1 MGARVLIVEDNA
13 MNRELMD
20 YLLRAFGFETLKAVD
35 GRVGLDI
42 ARREKPD
49 LILCDIQMPEIDG
62 MEFARLAKADPA
74 LREVPLVAVTAF
86 AMVGDRERVLEQGFD
101 GYISKPLEPLS
112 FIESV
117 NQLLPIGLRRSN
129 EAPGMAPAAARR
141 PAVPVTTILV
151 VDDSPI
157 NLELKRDLLKPHGY
171 EVLTALTPSVALQM
185 ARERLPALIISDV
198 GMSEGNGFDFIRAV
212 KADPVLHDIPFI
224 FLSSTHWNEASRQLG
239 LELGAFRYLL
249 RPLEPTLLLAE
260 IEACVRPR

>member
-62 MEFARLAKADPA
+62 MEFARLAKADPV

-86 AMVGDRERVLEQGFD
+86 AMVGDRERVLAQGFD

-112 FIESV
+112 FIEAV
-117 NQLLPIGLRRSN
+117 NQLLPAGLRRSN
-129 EAPGMAPAAARR
+129 EAPGTAPAAPHR
-141 PAVPVTTILV
+141 PVVPIATILV

-157 NLELKRDLLKPHGY
+157 NLELKRDLLQPHGY
-171 EVLTALTPSVALQM
+171 EVLTALTPGLALQM

-198 GMSEGNGFDFIRAV
+198 GMSEGTGFDFIRSV
-212 KADPVLHDIPFI
+212 KADPRLRDIPFI

-249 RPLEPTLLLAE
+249 RPLEPALLLAE
-260 IEACVRPR
+260 IEACVRR

>member
-1 MGARVLIVEDNA
+1 MSARVLIVEDNA

-42 ARREKPD
+42 ARRERPD

-62 MEFARLAKADPA
+62 MEFAHLAKADPT

-86 AMVGDRERVLEQGFD
+86 AMVGDRERLLAQGFD

-112 FIESV
+112 FIEAV
-117 NQLLPIGLRRSN
+117 NQLLPACLHRSN
-129 EAPGMAPAAARR
+129 EATGMAPR
-141 PAVPVTTILV
+141 PVVPLATILV

-157 NLELKRDLLKPHGY
+157 NLELKRDLLQPHGY
-171 EVLTALTPSVALQM
+171 EVLTALTPGLALQL

-198 GMSEGNGFDFIRAV
+198 GMSEGTGFDFIRNV
-212 KADPVLHDIPFI
+212 KADPQLRDIPFI

-249 RPLEPTLLLAE
+249 RPLEPALLLAE
-260 IEACVRPR
+260 IEACVRP